1 MAPIKRKAV
10 TDERPSKKIKEGER
24 SEKKQASK
32 ESKDADDAGRK
43 TVAKSILQQEDR
55 AFPRGGASVLTP
67 LEHKQIKLEAER
79 DALFEQEN
87 GGKAAKDNEGD
98 EDLFDQGA
106 ANHAKK
112 QRKQKGKSS
121 KGADKVEGSGVK
133 IQGLSYKNL
142 VVGSSVLGRVT
153 AITGR
158 DVALAL
164 PNNLTG
170 YAPITAIS
178 ARINTRIE
186 KMLAGDADEDEDDE
200 NDNEDL
206 DLKDIFHVGQWL
218 RASVIG
224 TGAESSDS
232 KSKRHIELS
241 VDPQQVN
248 GGLDAESVVANS
260 MLQASV
266 RSVEDHGV
274 VMDLA
279 LADESVK
286 GFISKKELGAF
297 DLEKLQDGQVF
308 LCMVTGKGSNGKVL
322 KLSPDA
328 GRFSAK
334 VGGKQAPTVGEAPT
348 VDAFLPGT
356 AVEMLVTESGPAGV
370 AGKVMGMLDVTADLV
385 HSGKEADLSK
395 KYKIGSKTKA
405 RLLWATP
412 TDDGRRKIGA
422 SLLDHLLTLPPVSG
436 MLLENA
442 STQLRT
448 QAKELENHLPL
459 SSIIDGAKVT
469 DVVPERGLYLTTPSP
484 DHTKPGKHCFAH
496 ISQVSDSRIESLSST
511 TGAYKLDST
520 HKIRIISYNP
530 VDALYYVSMKQSTL
544 DQPFLRLEDLT
555 VGGDVKG
562 TVDRLILGGSKGIT
576 GVLVK
581 LSDSITGLVPEM
593 HLSDVQLQHPER
605 KFREGFPVRAKVLS
619 VDFDK
624 RQVRLT
630 LKKSLVTAESEK
642 PLFKDYATLQPG
654 MESKGT
660 IVSIHPSG
668 AAVQFFGNVRAW
680 LPVAEMSD
688 TFIEKPEQHFRTG
701 QTVDV
706 RIVSVD
712 SSAQEMKVSCKN
724 AGDFGPEQ
732 EAAWESTTGGK
743 LISGTVTEKSEEAV
757 MVDLENGLKGVLR
770 VGQLA
775 DGSLSKSEKALKQI
789 RVGQTLSKLIV
800 LDKLA
805 RSHHIALSS
814 KPSLVEAA
822 KKGDFVCAFEDAQK
836 NKQVVGFVR
845 NITPEGIY
853 TEFANGVVGLVPKTQ
868 VATEMVGQPVFGL
881 VKDQTV
887 KAWVSGVD
895 QARQRF
901 VLNMRE
907 QKEEP
912 SANERSQFTQSTTA
926 LANPVDPS
934 LKTSADLTL
943 GRVTKAR
950 IASIKGTQLNM
961 RLADGVLG
969 RIDASQA
976 FESWDDITSKRQPLQ
991 KFKPNEV
998 LDVKVLGMYDSRNHR
1013 FLPISHRG
1021 NTNPVF
1027 ELSARKSDFT
1037 GSGKVLYDMTEVAV
1051 GETYLAFVNNHSEG
1065 CVWANISPNVR
1076 GRVALMDLSDD
1087 AGALQNLNKGF
1098 PVGCALG
1105 VTVKAVNASSNR
1117 LDLSARSGAS
1127 DGPLTIQ
1134 NLTAGSV
1141 VPGRVTKVTERSVT
1155 VQLSDTL
1162 AGPVPL
1168 VELADDFS
1176 QINTSS
1182 YEKNDIVR
1190 VCVLAVDR
1198 PNKKFYLSLRPSR
1211 VLSSS
1216 LPVKDKSITKTD
1228 QLTAGD
1234 IVRGFVKHVG
1244 EKGVFVS
1251 LGANVDAMVRVADLS
1266 DQYVKDWK
1274 SLYEVDQLVTGRVVA
1289 VTPETNQVQFSL
1301 KKSHVDKNYKPPIKI
1316 SDLEVGSIITG
1327 KIRKVEDFGAFIDI
1341 DNTQPRVSG
1350 LCHRSEVAAKRI
1362 DDVRKLYSAGD
1373 IVKAKVLSVDVEKK
1387 KISLGLKAS
1396 YFKDAGG
1403 EDEVEVDEDADEEM
1417 EDASEDESSG
1427 VDVDEDEKGGV
1438 DLREI
1443 QSMDSD
1449 DASDGADAMEVDEP
1463 AATTG
1468 PGLKTTG
1475 FDWTGE
1481 NLDANVNNAA
1491 SDSEPDTSATK
1502 KRKRTKPEIKADLT
1516 GDLDKYGPRS
1526 TSDFERQLLG
1536 QPNNSGLW
1544 IQYMAFQLQLSEVQK
1559 ARDIASRALQTIHI
1573 RETEEKANIWI
1584 AWLNLEVE
1592 YGSEESV
1599 GDVFKNA
1606 CQVQDSLEMHEK
1618 LASIYIDSGKHEKAD
1633 AIFQTIIR
1641 NKAFRASPDVWFNYA
1656 TFLLSTLGSQSRA
1669 RSLLPEA
1676 LKSIPTTEYRP
1687 LTAKFAALEFRSP
1700 NGDPEHG
1707 RTTFEN
1713 LVTEWPKWSTGWDQY
1728 ADLERGRLAH
1738 AGTAEEK
1745 KEQQGRVRALFERM
1759 AARKMKKR
1767 MARFLFKRWLE
1778 FEEGLGEHKSV
1789 ERVKALAKEYVER
1802 EQASKGDAEDE
1813 E

>member
-10 TDERPSKKIKEGER
+10 TDERPSKKVKEGER
-24 SEKKQASK
+24 SEKSDKKSAPK
-32 ESKDADDAGRK
+32 EGKDSDAGRK
-43 TVAKSILQQEDR
+43 TVANSILQQEER

-87 GGKAAKDNEGD
+87 GGKAAKTDEGE
-98 EDLFDQGA
+98 EDLFDQAA
-106 ANHAKK
+106 ANQAKK
-112 QRKQKGKSS
+112 QRKQKSKAS
-121 KGADKVEGSGVK
+121 KGTDKVEGSGVK

-178 ARINTRIE
+178 ARLNARIE
-186 KMLAGDADEDEDDE
+186 SMLAGDADNDEDDE
-200 NDNEDL
+200 DEDL
-206 DLKDIFHVGQWL
+206 NLKELFHIGQWL

-224 TGAESSDS
+224 TGSDSSDG

-241 VDPQQVN
+241 IDPQQAN
-248 GGLDAESVVANS
+248 GGLAAESVVVNS

-274 VMDLA
+274 VMDLG

-297 DLEKLQDGQVF
+297 DPEKLQEGQV
-308 LCMVTGKGSNGKVL
+308 LMCMVTGKGSNGKVL

-328 GRFSAK
+328 SRFSAK
-334 VGGKQAPTVGEAPT
+334 FGGKQAPTVSEAPT
-348 VDAFLPGT
+348 IDAFLPGT
-356 AVEMLVTESGPAGV
+356 AVDILVTEAGPSGLV
-370 AGKVMGMLDVTADLV
+370 GKVMGMLDITADLL
-385 HSGKEADLSK
+385 HSGREEDLSK

-405 RLLWATP
+405 RLIWATP

-422 SLLDHLLTLPPVSG
+422 SLLDHLLVLPPSSE
-436 MLLENA
+436 MLVENA
-442 STQLRT
+442 SAQLRSL
-448 QAKELENHLPL
+448 AKDLDNHLPL
-459 SSIIDGAKVT
+459 SSIIEDAKVT
-469 DVVPERGLYLTTPSP
+469 DVVPERGLYLTTPSS
-484 DHTKPGKHCFAH
+484 DRTKPGKNCFSH
-496 ISQVSDSRIESLSST
+496 ISQVSDDRIDSLSST
-511 TGAYKLDST
+511 TGAFKLDST
-520 HKIRIISYNP
+520 HRIRIISYNP
-530 VDALYYVSMKQSTL
+530 VDALYYVSMKNSTL
-544 DQPFLRLEDLT
+544 EQSFLRLEDLT
-555 VGGDVKG
+555 VGEDVKG

-605 KFREGFPVRAKVLS
+605 KFREGFPVKAKVLS

-630 LKKSLVTAESEK
+630 LKKSLVNADDAT
-642 PLFKDYATLQPG
+642 PMFKDYAILEPG

-660 IVSIHPSG
+660 IASLHKSG

-701 QTVDV
+701 QTVNV
-706 RIVSVD
+706 RIVSVY

-743 LISGTVTEKSEEAV
+743 LMSGTVTEKSEEAI
-757 MVDLENGLKGVLR
+757 MIDLEGGLKGLLR

-775 DGSLSKSEKALKQI
+775 DGSTSKAEKALKQI
-789 RVGQTLSKLIV
+789 RVGQTLSNLVV

-805 RSHHIALSS
+805 RSHHIALSNKS
-814 KPSLVEAA
+814 SLVQAA
-822 KKGDFVCAFEDAQK
+822 KKGDLMCTFNDAK
-836 NKQVVGFVR
+836 KRKHVVGFVR

-868 VATEMVGQPVFGL
+868 IASNMVGQPAFGL
-881 VKDQTV
+881 HKDQTV
-887 KAWVSGVD
+887 RAWVAGVD
-895 QARQRF
+895 EARQRF
-901 VLNMRE
+901 TLSMRE
-907 QKEEP
+907 QTDEP
-912 SANERSQFTQSTTA
+912 SVNERSQSNKPTA
-926 LANPVDPS
+926 SLTNPVDPS
-934 LKTSADLTL
+934 IKTSADLTL

-969 RIDASQA
+969 RIDASQV
-976 FESWDDITSKRQPLQ
+976 FDRWEDITNKRQPLQ
-991 KFKPNEV
+991 QFKPNEV

-1013 FLPISHRG
+1013 FLPISHRN

-1027 ELSARKSDFT
+1027 ELSAKKSDVT
-1037 GSGKVLYDMTEVAV
+1037 GPGKVLESMTDIAV
-1051 GETYLAFVNNHSEG
+1051 GATYVAFVNNHSDG
-1065 CVWANISPNVR
+1065 CVWVNLSPNVR

-1087 AGALQNLNKGF
+1087 AGALQNLNKSF
-1098 PVGCALG
+1098 PIGCALR
-1105 VTVKAVNASSNR
+1105 VTVKAVDASANR
-1117 LDLSARSGAS
+1117 LDLNARSGTT

-1134 NLTAGSV
+1134 NLTPNSV
-1141 VPGRVTKVTERSVT
+1141 VPGRITKITERAVT

-1176 QINTSS
+1176 KVDTSS

-1198 PNKKFYLSLRPSR
+1198 PNKKFFLSLRPSR

-1216 LPVKDKSITKTD
+1216 LPVADKSITKAD
-1228 QLTAGD
+1228 QISAGD
-1234 IVRGFVKHVG
+1234 IVRGFVKHVAD
-1244 EKGVFVS
+1244 KGVFVS
-1251 LGANVDAMVRVADLS
+1251 IGANVDAHVRVSDLS

-1274 SLYEVDQLVTGRVVA
+1274 ALFEVDQLVTGRVV
-1289 VTPETNQVQFSL
+1289 TVQAESGHVQMSL
-1301 KKSHVDKNYKPPIKI
+1301 KKSHVDKDYKPPIGI
-1316 SDLEVGSIITG
+1316 SDLEVGMIITG
-1327 KIRKVEDFGAFIDI
+1327 KVRKVEDFGAFVDI

-1362 DDVRKLYSAGD
+1362 EDVRKLYSAGD
-1373 IVKAKVLSVDVEKK
+1373 VVKAKVLNIDVEKR

-1396 YFKDAGG
+1396 YFKDAAE
-1403 EDEVEVDEDADEEM
+1403 EDEDEDEEDVDEEM
-1417 EDASEDESSG
+1417 ESASDDEDMG
-1427 VDVDEDEKGGV
+1427 VDVDGDEEGGV
-1438 DLREI
+1438 DLREV
-1443 QSMDSD
+1443 QSADSED
-1449 DASDGADAMEVDEP
+1449 EVLNPDAMDVDEP
-1463 AATTG
+1463 SAATNG
-1468 PGLKTTG
+1468 LGLKTSG
-1475 FDWTGE
+1475 FDWAGN
-1481 NLDANVNNAA
+1481 NLDTADNAA
-1491 SDSEPDTSATK
+1491 SDSEPDTAATK

-1516 GDLDKYGPRS
+1516 GELDKYGPRS

-1544 IQYMAFQLQLSEVQK
+1544 IQYMAFQLQLSETQK
-1559 ARDIASRALQTIHI
+1559 ARDIASRALRTIHI
-1573 RETEEKANIWI
+1573 RETEEKGNIWI

-1592 YGSEESV
+1592 YGSSESV
-1599 GDVFKNA
+1599 EDVFKNA
-1606 CQVQDSLEMHEK
+1606 CQVQDPLEMHEK
-1618 LASIYIDSGKHEKAD
+1618 LASIYIDSGKHDAAD
-1633 AIFQTIIR
+1633 NIFQAMLR
-1641 NKAFRASPDVWFNYA
+1641 NKTFRASPDIWLNFA
-1656 TFLLSTLGSQSRA
+1656 TFLLSTLNSPSRA
-1669 RSLLPEA
+1669 RALLPEA
-1676 LKSIPTTEYRP
+1676 LKSIPMTEHRP
-1687 LTAKFAALEFRSP
+1687 LTAKFAALEFHSP
-1700 NGDPEHG
+1700 HGDPEHG
-1707 RTTFEN
+1707 RTIFEN
-1713 LVTEWPKWSTGWDQY
+1713 LVTEWPKWSSGWDQY
-1728 ADLERGRLAH
+1728 VDLERSRLA
-1738 AGTAEEK
+1738 AATTAEAK

-1759 AARKMKKR
+1759 AKRKMKKR

-1778 FEEGLGEHKSV
+1778 FEEAVGEQKGI
-1789 ERVKALAKEYVER
+1789 ERVKALAQEYVER
-1802 EQASKGDAEDE
+1802 EQAGKGADE
-1813 E
+1813 EE